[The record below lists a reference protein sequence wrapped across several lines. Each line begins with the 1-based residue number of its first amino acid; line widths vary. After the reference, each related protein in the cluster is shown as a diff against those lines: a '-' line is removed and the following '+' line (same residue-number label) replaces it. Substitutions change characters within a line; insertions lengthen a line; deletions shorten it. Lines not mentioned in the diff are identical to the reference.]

1 MIFPVLARIAV
12 HMCILLLL
20 ALLPAV
26 VVAAV
31 AGGSETAKAHLASG
45 DRYAE
50 AGQNFLAAREY
61 RQAIA
66 FGFDGADVRWKLS
79 LALYG
84 LGLVDE
90 AISEI
95 NTAQELSPDV
105 NYLHLPTGILCLAK
119 GSLDAAARHF
129 VAALLINPGF
139 ADAYYYLGEVYYRQG
154 DYPRAWLCEIMAKTL
169 GHAGGSLRHKLEA
182 VSAAPNLVPWRE
194 DQGVLHLRLIQ
205 TTSREEAQSIFD
217 RLAAGE
223 LFEYIAA
230 ERGTEANQGF
240 GGYAGIIAP
249 AELDPAVAEALLDRD
264 MFHPPLVVETARG
277 YQILQ
282 RIAPFDPSYW
292 DQLLTPSKKSA
303 PASATVTK
311 TTGPTTADA
320 TYYRLHAGSYGAE
333 STARKRLAELEKHGF
348 AADLYRQESPS
359 SKNLHVIAGRYQ
371 NFKEAQQAA
380 ARLESLKIDHYISEV
395 KGPYQASSAAV
406 PPVLFKRPVE
416 HSFDLKPAAVATVDE
431 IAQQTTAP
439 GPSPLQPEDDVL
451 ASHPTAATSPESIST
466 HMQAVLTPVPAMAPS
481 SEPLSPVS
489 VAMPTGLASANEPVV
504 PPAKAGMLPNKTA
517 VAAFAPLEVEPVPV
531 PPQAMPPEGQI
542 SLEETPPVPD
552 SASAPLNSKGMDVAE
567 RPPLS
572 SPPSTV
578 ASAQVTDGR
587 SPAVRLTAP
596 KKQLYRLHAGS
607 YSLEDNARK
616 KLTQLEQHD
625 FTGYIFRQE
634 TPSGKTYHVVA
645 GKYATLQEAV
655 EAAARLTELGIDHYI
670 SGGK

>member
-1 MIFPVLARIAV
+1 
-12 HMCILLLL
+12 
-20 ALLPAV
+20 
-26 VVAAV
+26 
-31 AGGSETAKAHLASG
+31 
-45 DRYAE
+45 
-50 AGQNFLAAREY
+50 
-61 RQAIA
+61 
-66 FGFDGADVRWKLS
+66 
-79 LALYG
+79 
-84 LGLVDE
+84 
-90 AISEI
+90 
-95 NTAQELSPDV
+95 
-105 NYLHLPTGILCLAK
+105 
-119 GSLDAAARHF
+119 
-129 VAALLINPGF
+129 
-139 ADAYYYLGEVYYRQG
+139 
-154 DYPRAWLCEIMAKTL
+154 
-169 GHAGGSLRHKLEA
+169 
-182 VSAAPNLVPWRE
+182 
-194 DQGVLHLRLIQ
+194 
-205 TTSREEAQSIFD
+205 
-217 RLAAGE
+217 
-223 LFEYIAA
+223 
-230 ERGTEANQGF
+230 
-240 GGYAGIIAP
+240 
-249 AELDPAVAEALLDRD
+249 

-406 PPVLFKRPVE
+406 PPVPVKRPVE
-416 HSFDLKPAAVATVDE
+416 HPFDLKPAAVATAAE

-439 GPSPLQPEDDVL
+439 APPSLPSKDDVS
-451 ASHPTAATSPESIST
+451 ASHPTAATSPEPIST
-466 HMQAVLTPVPAMAPS
+466 LKQAALTPVPAMAPS
-481 SEPLSPVS
+481 SEPLAPVF
-489 VAMPTGLASANEPVV
+489 VAMPTGLTSANEPVV
-504 PPAKAGMLPNKTA
+504 LPAEAVMLPTKA
-517 VAAFAPLEVEPVPV
+517 DFAALAPIEVESLPA
-531 PPQAMPPEGQI
+531 PPQVMPTEGLI
-542 SLEETPPVPD
+542 SLEETTPVPD

-572 SPPSTV
+572 SAPSTV
-578 ASAQVTDGR
+578 AGAQVTDGS
-587 SPAVRLTAP
+587 SPAVRPTAP
-596 KKQLYRLHAGS
+596 EKQLYRLHAGS
-607 YSLEDNARK
+607 YSLEANALK
-616 KLTQLEQHD
+616 KLTQLKRHD